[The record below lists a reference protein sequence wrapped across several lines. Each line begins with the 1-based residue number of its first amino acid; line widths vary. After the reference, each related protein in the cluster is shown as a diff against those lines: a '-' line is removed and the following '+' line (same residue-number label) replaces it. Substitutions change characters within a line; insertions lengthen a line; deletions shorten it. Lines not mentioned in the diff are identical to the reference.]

1 MSRVLSDKQY
11 EIIGKAMNDYY
22 VNRVNTK
29 LSLSNSNVN
38 DIDVVS
44 AEQFYAVAR
53 NILEYMD
60 FYNRC
65 SSGER

>member
-11 EIIGKAMNDYY
+11 EIIGKAMNDYF
-22 VNRVNTK
+22 VQRVNTK

-65 SSGER
+65 SSSEQ

>member
-60 FYNRC
+60 FYNRR
-65 SSGER
+65 SSGE

>member
-11 EIIGKAMNDYY
+11 EIIGKAMNHYY

-60 FYNRC
+60 FYNRR
-65 SSGER
+65 SSGE